1 MGILPIDDQRLE
13 RTNAARVGSSVLLG
27 DGTSVT
33 YFEGMKA
40 MGVDIFI
47 DLRNTAHTISADG
60 NINAGGNRVIF
71 CQGGSL
77 WNFLK
82 IQWNT

>member
-13 RTNAARVGSSVLLG
+13 RTNTTRVGSSVLLG

-47 DLRNTAHTISADG
+47 DLRNTAHTI
-60 NINAGGNRVIF
+60 
-71 CQGGSL
+71 
-77 WNFLK
+77 
-82 IQWNT
+82 